1 MVLRWIKS
9 LLDVP
14 SNAILLVYAGMDQ
27 IARYLV
33 ACFISYEDWLDQLKT
48 FRAFYGSVWIEL
60 IVAETE
66 N

>member
-48 FRAFYGSVWIEL
+48 LEHSRFLQIYVNTLKKI
-60 IVAETE
+60 I
-66 N
+66 